1 MQEVKTTCKGCHGGC
16 RVIVSVKD
24 GQIFRIRGDGES
36 FTLGTM
42 CAKGL
47 ASVYEHANPNRLI
60 KPLKR
65 VGPRGSGRW
74 KEISWEEALGII
86 TNEMR
91 KVAEKYGEEAILI
104 GQGTGRGY
112 NRYTLRFARSI
123 GTPNVLFPA
132 HFCFAPKMAAF
143 GLTVGG
149 RLFCDYHGWA
159 GVYPRTIVH
168 WGKQLEYTNADGEMA
183 VWFLRGPLI
192 RLRIL
197 S

>member
-24 GQIFRIRGDGES
+24 GRILRIRGDRES

-47 ASVYEHANPNRLI
+47 ASVYEHANLNRLI

-74 KEISWEEALGII
+74 KEISWEEALGMI

-91 KVAEKYGEEAILI
+91 KVAKNTEKK
-104 GQGTGRGY
+104 
-112 NRYTLRFARSI
+112 RF
-123 GTPNVLFPA
+123 L
-132 HFCFAPKMAAF
+132 
-143 GLTVGG
+143 
-149 RLFCDYHGWA
+149 
-159 GVYPRTIVH
+159 
-168 WGKQLEYTNADGEMA
+168 
-183 VWFLRGPLI
+183 
-192 RLRIL
+192 
-197 S
+197 